1 MCIIM
6 WWNPLQIQSPGN
18 LNLYQNTNIAS
29 WAVVS
34 NLFNCLWAIYL
45 FTCKTEILTQRG
57 FLWEEN
63 NHVCENNMLLIN
75 TIVSIIG
82 KQICFRYIET
92 NLKPCNFHILTAGEV
107 AVGWESKADRNSVN
121 NQLPVMILRSLKK
134 GKMT

>member
-1 MCIIM
+1 MLPIH
-6 WWNPLQIQSPGN
+6 SPKEKLVYAHVRAGGRGRM
-18 LNLYQNTNIAS
+18 
-29 WAVVS
+29 VVGRLMS
-34 NLFNCLWAIYL
+34 
-45 FTCKTEILTQRG
+45 T
-57 FLWEEN
+57 
-63 NHVCENNMLLIN
+63 VC
-75 TIVSIIG
+75 IIG